1 MWHSVYLLLYG
12 QTMSV
17 FFRSLMKINSN
28 YILCMKWIKAIV
40 WYNDDFHGPNL
51 HDAQIDVTHLL
62 HIWWHYTVRITQ
74 LSHWIQLTTRFS
86 IVPCDSIQSGTF
98 LSLLWK
104 ATARPNNRAK
114 GKKER
119 TTNSSNMRNILFHC
133 SGILLYFR
141 EEEIKKQVRAKAKTY
156 SVFNLETWSFLSSL
170 NSVLLF
176 GLFSYYVFVIRW
188 KIITIDRRKLL
199 NHLILCVDFS
209 VLSTI
214 VSTKIL
220 QFRS

>member
-141 EEEIKKQVRAKAKTY
+141 EEEIKKSKWERKPKRTAY
-156 SVFNLETWSFLSSL
+156 SILRLDPFSRLLIRSFYSGSLAITFLS
-170 NSVLLF
+170 F
-176 GLFSYYVFVIRW
+176 
-188 KIITIDRRKLL
+188 DEKLL
-199 NHLILCVDFS
+199 
-209 VLSTI
+209 
-214 VSTKIL
+214 
-220 QFRS
+220 Q